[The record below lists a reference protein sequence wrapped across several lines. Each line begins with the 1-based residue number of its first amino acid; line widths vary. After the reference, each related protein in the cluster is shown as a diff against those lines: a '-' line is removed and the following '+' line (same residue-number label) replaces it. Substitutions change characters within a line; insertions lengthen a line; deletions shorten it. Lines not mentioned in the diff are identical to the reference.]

1 LLAVANLDNP
11 LRARVKI
18 ASTRSR
24 EEILKTRILA
34 LGFGSLVSLVLC
46 SGQAAPQGVA
56 GFADL
61 RDKDDNVVAIADL
74 RELDE
79 GVLITMRVKNLPPGV
94 HAVHIHAVAKCQ
106 GPDFA
111 SAGGHFNPGNKKH
124 GLKNTDGPHAGDM
137 PNLYV
142 TKSGTGRFQTM
153 NDRITL
159 SSGVNTIFDPD
170 GSALVIHAAGDDD
183 TTDPSG
189 SSGDRIACGVLV
201 KGPR

>member
-1 LLAVANLDNP
+1 V
-11 LRARVKI
+11 RARKDSQHRI
-18 ASTRSR
+18 Q
-24 EEILKTRILA
+24 EEILQSRVLA
-34 LGFGSLVSLVLC
+34 LGFGSLVSLALC
-46 SGQAAPQGVA
+46 SGAAAPEGVT

-61 RDKDDNVVAIADL
+61 RDKNDDVVATADL

-79 GVLITMRVKNLPPGV
+79 GVLITIRMKNLPPGI

-124 GLKNTDGPHAGDM
+124 GLKNTDGPHAGDV

-159 SSGVNTIFDPD
+159 SSGINTVFDSD